1 MTGYEFLSVN
11 RSILEVMANAA
22 IHVSDI
28 KYLDMYKEY
37 DKMKKE
43 GHKVTYIAYYLS
55 EEYNVDKAT
64 FFRVI
69 KKLNKEIILG

>member
-1 MTGYEFLSVN
+1 MTGYEVLSVN
-11 RSILEVMANAA
+11 RSMFEVMANAA

-37 DKMKKE
+37 EKMKKE

-64 FFRVI
+64 FFRVV
-69 KKLNKEIILG
+69 KKLNKEIELG